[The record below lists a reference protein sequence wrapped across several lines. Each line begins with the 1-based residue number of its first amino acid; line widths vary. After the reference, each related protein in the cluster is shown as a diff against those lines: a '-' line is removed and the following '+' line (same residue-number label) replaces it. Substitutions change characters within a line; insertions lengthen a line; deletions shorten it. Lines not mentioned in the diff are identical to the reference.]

1 MKKSKLKELYEK
13 YKLDKD
19 DFWTQKVGKNTY
31 TIVSRAG
38 IEKIQNQ
45 EQLVVR
51 FEALVVGPTYC
62 AVKCYVSKSKGEK
75 QIQTFSSALND
86 GKNKNTYTNYVLEMA
101 EKRAF
106 ARGVLKFTEFYQHGV
121 FSEDEADSFKKTENS
136 INLIKQ

>member
-1 MKKSKLKELYEK
+1 MKKQKLKELYEK
-13 YKLDKD
+13 YKLEKD

-45 EQLVVR
+45 EQLQVR

-62 AVKCYVSKSKGEK
+62 AVKCYVAKDNK
-75 QIQTFSSALND
+75 QIETFSSALND
-86 GKNKNTYTNYVLEMA
+86 GQNKNTYTNYVLEMA

-121 FSEDEADSFKKTENS
+121 FSEDEAESFKKTENS

>member
-19 DFWTQKVGKNTY
+19 DFWTQQVGKNTY

-62 AVKCYVSKSKGEK
+62 AVKCYVSKDAK
-75 QIQTFSSALND
+75 QIETFSSALND
-86 GKNKNTYTNYVLEMA
+86 GVKNRNTYTNYVLEMA

-106 ARGVLKFTEFYQHGV
+106 ARGVLKFTEFYQYGV